1 MNKKKYSANEIALE
15 NVMEKIHLEN
25 SYERW
30 VKNFGLNLVNIW
42 KEPSVTKLSL
52 DQRNTGKN
60 NAAIVIGAGPSL
72 HQHNHLKLLAKS
84 GFKGSII
91 CTDRILIPALK
102 AGITPKKFP
111 KFYVVTIDTAEK
123 IKKFYDDDIVK
134 KYGSKINGLFTIVT
148 NPKTLK
154 IARKNG
160 IKIHWMHALFDYSE
174 GKKSFNQISSLII
187 RAKNSEHGLPGI
199 QTGGNVGTSAW
210 FVGWQILKCK
220 TICLIGINHSWNVN
234 DDWKKMAAHCNTPLN
249 IDKKSHL
256 FKKLFPV
263 VYNPEFNSECMLD
276 PIFQYYSNALKDFI
290 SRAPSY
296 VKTINSTEGGC
307 IFGRQIK
314 CVIFQKFLKKYR
326 F

>member
-1 MNKKKYSANEIALE
+1 MTKKKHSTDDLALE
-15 NVMEKIHLEN
+15 GIMQQIHLEN
-25 SYERW
+25 SYEQW

-42 KEPSVTKLSL
+42 KESSVKNLSL
-52 DQRNTGKN
+52 DQDNAVKN
-60 NAAIVIGAGPSL
+60 RSAIVIGAGPSL
-72 HQHNHLKLLAKS
+72 HEQNHLKLLAKS
-84 GFKGSII
+84 NFKGSII
-91 CTDRILIPALK
+91 CTDRILVPALK

-111 KFYVVTIDTAEK
+111 KFYVLTIDAAEK

-134 KYGSKINGLFTIVT
+134 KYGRKINGLFTIVT
-148 NPKTLK
+148 DPKTVQ

-160 IKIHWMHALFDYSE
+160 IRIHWMHALFDYSE

-187 RAKNSEHGLPGI
+187 RSKNPKHRLPGI

-210 FVGWQILKCK
+210 FIGWQILKCK
-220 TICLIGINHSWNVN
+220 TICLVGINHSWDKN
-234 DDWKKMAAHCNTPLN
+234 DEWEKMAGHCNIPLN

-263 VYNPEFNSECMLD
+263 VYNPEFDSECILD

-307 IFGRQIK
+307 IFGRQIT
-314 CVIFQKFLKKYR
+314 CMTFQKLLQKYR